1 MRFRTFLSVLF
12 LFALAMLLVFLLLP
26 NRAALEQP
34 MDVLGRSVPI
44 WGVVLGAFSLGIGI
58 GIFSLLTGAGRG
70 AATRLVALW
79 SNRHQ
84 QAAQRALD
92 RGIQAEREERLD
104 EAVTSFR
111 EAASLLPGDYNAQM
125 HLGDALRRTGRASEA
140 VTAHE
145 RAQRIDPANHEP
157 RHALAL
163 DHLEMGNLEEARR
176 ALLALVDAN
185 PKGAVGPLRRLRNLE
200 MKAGNWAAAE
210 AAARKLDS
218 LGEKARGASS
228 DDRRTSLGI
237 RTELARSRRAAGQLR
252 SAMGIV
258 KKIQK
263 DDPSFVPAAML
274 AAELHVDADEI
285 AEARE
290 TLVRGFHDTGE
301 PALLDALAS
310 IDLRREHPE
319 DAISTLRGI
328 VAGGAQQSAAR
339 LALGKLYLRLEML
352 DEAAQRFEQIY
363 ENEGHPPLVAVLLAR
378 TEERRGNTARA
389 AQLFR
394 SVLDS
399 GDRAVPVAAC
409 EACGTEVTQWS
420 ARCPRCSGF
429 GTIRTRWSAID
440 TGKAAANAPL
450 YPGL

>member
-26 NRAALEQP
+26 NRATLEQP
-34 MDVLGRSVPI
+34 MDLLGRSVPI

-58 GIFSLLTGAGRG
+58 GVFSLLTGTGRG

-104 EAVTSFR
+104 EAVISFR
-111 EAASLLPGDYNAQM
+111 EAASLLPSDYNVQM

-145 RAQRIDPANHEP
+145 RAQRIDPVNHEP

-163 DHLEMGNLEEARR
+163 DHLEMGNLDEARR

-210 AAARKLDS
+210 AAARKLDA
-218 LGEKARGASS
+218 LGEKARGANS
-228 DDRRTSLGI
+228 DDRLTSLGI

-258 KKIQK
+258 KKVLK
-263 DDPSFVPAAML
+263 DESTFVPAAML

-285 AEARE
+285 TEARE
-290 TLVRGFHDTGE
+290 TLVRGFQATGE

-310 IDLRREHPE
+310 IDLKREHPE
-319 DAISTLRGI
+319 DAISTLRGL
-328 VAGGAQQSAAR
+328 VAGGTQQSAAR

-378 TEERRGNTARA
+378 TEERRGNTGRA

-399 GDRAVPVAAC
+399 GDRAVPLAAC
-409 EACGTEVTQWS
+409 GACGTELTQWS

-440 TGKAAANAPL
+440 TGKAAASAPL
-450 YPGL
+450 YRGL